1 MSDKHL
7 LHRLPWWSFILL
19 AIVVYC
25 SLKYG
30 LAGFTPEHALLRQL
44 IEAAPVFAPILT
56 IPLLLYAAKRLYD
69 DTDPEEK
76 DSR

>member
-7 LHRLPWWSFILL
+7 FHRWPWWAYILL

-30 LAGFTPEHALLRQL
+30 VARVTTEHALLRQL

>member
-1 MSDKHL
+1 MNNNNL
-7 LHRLPWWSFILL
+7 LHRLPWWGYLLL

-30 LAGFTPEHALLRQL
+30 MAGFTPEHALLRQL
-44 IEAAPVFAPILT
+44 VEAAPVFAPILT

-69 DTDPEEK
+69 TDPEEK